1 MTSTS
6 GAYGDTQISGT
17 AQCSKHIQSTHF
29 FLHIVHVYSVCVCVC
44 VCSTVLRFSV
54 QGPEGPVLSPELASV
69 LRGQLLREKTD
80 YLLFRVLRVDTVSEY
95 HNTEHHVL
103 PYYIKVCY
111 NVITTLYTIFDYI
124 T

>member
-17 AQCSKHIQSTHF
+17 AQCSKHIQSTNF

-69 LRGQLLREKTD
+69 LRGQLLREKID
-80 YLLFRVLRVDTVSEY
+80 YLLFRVRRVDTVSEY
-95 HNTEHHVL
+95 HNTEHHIL
-103 PYYIKVCY
+103 PYHTILYQSLLQCY
-111 NVITTLYTIFDYI
+111 NNIIDHL
-124 T
+124 